1 MLYIYIYIILY
12 YYTLIF
18 LIHSCILTGQTKSKF
33 TELDETHK
41 LVDRL
46 LSVAQR
52 LKSNIDLLRSTGSVS
67 WSAIWQFLKLN
78 DAVDIVDVES
88 RLSHETEKLKADY
101 AQLLKKQD

>member
-1 MLYIYIYIILY
+1 
-12 YYTLIF
+12 
-18 LIHSCILTGQTKSKF
+18 
-33 TELDETHK
+33 LDETHK

>member
-1 MLYIYIYIILY
+1 M
-12 YYTLIF
+12 
-18 LIHSCILTGQTKSKF
+18 
-33 TELDETHK
+33 
-41 LVDRL
+41 
-46 LSVAQR
+46 AQR

-101 AQLLKKQD
+101 GTAAQEAGLILHWFRRI